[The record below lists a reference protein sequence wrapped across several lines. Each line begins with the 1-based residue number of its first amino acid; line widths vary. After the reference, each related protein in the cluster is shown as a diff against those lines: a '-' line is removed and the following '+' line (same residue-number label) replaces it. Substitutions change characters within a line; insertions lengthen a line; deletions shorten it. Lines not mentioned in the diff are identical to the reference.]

1 MSKIKF
7 QNYSGIKNE
16 QHNPRAVAKS
26 DLKNGYIVVNGIEDG
41 KEIAKVPETDEE
53 AKGTLYFVWNTI
65 DKPELDNESDFVIKE
80 GDFARIFK
88 FPQDEILEITGDLV
102 TGNIVKGDLLISDT
116 ENKGMLKKANTTSE
130 TDPDEGY
137 AVALEV
143 LELTTFGGKGYTVK
157 VTSIA

>member
-16 QHNPRAVAKS
+16 QHNPRAVAQS
-26 DLKNGYIVVNGIEDG
+26 DLRNGYIVVNGIDNG
-41 KEIAKVPETDEE
+41 TEIARVPETDDD
-53 AKGTLYFVWNTI
+53 AKGGLYFVWNTI
-65 DKPELDNESDFVIKE
+65 DKPELDNESDFVIKA

-88 FPQDEILEITGDLV
+88 FPQDELLEITGDLV
-102 TGNIVKGDLLISDT
+102 TGTIAKGDLLVADVAANGGKLRKADPATDT
-116 ENKGMLKKANTTSE
+116 E
-130 TDPDEGY
+130 Y

-143 LELTTFGGKGYTVK
+143 LELTSFGGKGYTVK

>member
-16 QHNPRAVAKS
+16 QHNPRAVAQS
-26 DLKNGYIVVNGIEDG
+26 DLRNGYIVVNGIDNG
-41 KEIAKVPETDEE
+41 TEIARVPETDDD
-53 AKGTLYFVWNTI
+53 AKGGLYFVWNTI
-65 DKPELDNESDFVIKE
+65 DKPELDNESDFVIKA

-88 FPQDEILEITGDLV
+88 FPQDELLEITGDLV
-102 TGNIVKGDLLISDT
+102 TGTIAKGDLLVADVAANGGKLRKADPATDT
-116 ENKGMLKKANTTSE
+116 
-130 TDPDEGY
+130 GY

-143 LELTTFGGKGYTVK
+143 LELTSFGGKGYTVK